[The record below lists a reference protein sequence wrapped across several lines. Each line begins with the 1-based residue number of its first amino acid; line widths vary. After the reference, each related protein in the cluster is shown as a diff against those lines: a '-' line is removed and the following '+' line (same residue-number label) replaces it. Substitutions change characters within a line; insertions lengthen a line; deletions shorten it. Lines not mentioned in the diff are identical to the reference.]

1 MKSKIKLPSSWQTIT
16 ENSDESCLD
25 FSVNINPLGI
35 PGTIKQQLSNLADI
49 KGVYPD
55 PYCKYLSSC
64 LAEKYNVNADTILCG
79 NGADDLL
86 YRLVFALKPKHA
98 VIIEPTFEEYNRA
111 LELVGCEVQHYMTK
125 AENNFI
131 LDEGILS
138 VVQSDCDILFLC
150 NPNNPTGQLV
160 EPQLLKKI
168 IKLCCDKNIF
178 LVTDECFM
186 EFIPD
191 WEKYTIKAIASKNN
205 KIIVIDAFTKTY
217 SLAGFRLGFCISG
230 NSKLLSDMK
239 LYGQDFAV
247 STPAQLA
254 GICAL
259 LDCSY
264 MQNTYSL
271 ISEER
276 KYLLSELQKLP
287 VKVYPSYGNFLL
299 LKTEYKNIC
308 QRLIEK
314 GIKVRDCSKFYGL
327 GSEYCRIAIRL
338 HDENTALIKVLQE
351 IL

>member
-16 ENSDESCLD
+16 ENSEKNFLD

-35 PGTIKQQLSNLADI
+35 PETVKQQLSNLADI
-49 KGVYPD
+49 AGVYPD
-55 PYCKYLSSC
+55 TDCKYLSYC
-64 LAEKYNVNADTILCG
+64 LAEKYNINADTILCG

-86 YRLVFALKPKHA
+86 YRLAFALKPKHA

-111 LELVGCEVQHYMTK
+111 LELVGCEVQHYMTNAK
-125 AENNFI
+125 NNFI

-138 VVQSDCDILFLC
+138 AVQSDCDILFLC
-150 NPNNPTGQLV
+150 NPNNPTGQLIK
-160 EPQLLKKI
+160 PQLLHKI
-168 IKLCCDKNIF
+168 IKLCCDKNILLF
-178 LVTDECFM
+178 ADECFM

-191 WEKYTIKAIASKNN
+191 WEKYTIKTIASQSNN
-205 KIIVIDAFTKTY
+205 IIVTDAFTKTY

-230 NSKLLSDMK
+230 NQKLLSDMK

-247 STPAQLA
+247 STPAQLT
-254 GICAL
+254 GISAL
-259 LDCSY
+259 ADSSY
-264 MQNTYSL
+264 MQNTYSI
-271 ISEER
+271 ISQER

-287 VKVYPSYGNFLL
+287 IEVYPSYGNFML

-308 QRLIEK
+308 QRLLEK

-327 GSEYCRIAIRL
+327 GPECCRIAVRL
-338 HDENTALIKVLQE
+338 HDENATFIKVLHE